1 VKAIRSIS
9 LQSKLLAA
17 MLALVLTA
25 IALVAWLGYTSAR
38 DSLRVAAFNQV
49 QSLQRAK
56 AGAVVASL
64 ESTRNEVLAFSAFPL
79 VAQSATELLQAY
91 RALGAEAVGDAARA
105 EVAAF
110 YDREFTPTVDGRLG
124 LQSPPG
130 AYLPRS
136 AAGWLLQQRY
146 IARGARPYTGN
157 ADLAGTDDSAYGRTV
172 ARVRPSL
179 GEVVRRLGFD
189 NILLT
194 DPETLEVF
202 FSYKASTVLG
212 TSLQDGPYAA
222 SNLASAVR
230 ALRNSQNVDD
240 YKLSDF
246 EFYRPSLGAP
256 RAFISTPVFDGNRLV
271 AILSLRLPLES
282 LEKALFGTR
291 DGKPG
296 GIGRTDE
303 TYLVGPDLTMRSD
316 SRFVRED
323 AKAFVA
329 ALRTSPLSS
338 RTVGE
343 VERLGTTVLT
353 VPVKHDGTRAALRG
367 ESGVLETEDYR
378 GEPVFAAYGP
388 VDLDSLRWGLVSE
401 IDRSEALQPL
411 TDYARRALAI
421 TAALALAASLFALWL
436 ASRLARPIE
445 DLAQGARRISAGDL
459 DTPVPLAAAPEF
471 RALGVAFND
480 MAASLRDGRA
490 RMQQQTQETERL
502 LASLLPAPGAAQ
514 LREGRHDEPQSYSDV
529 TVAFVNLVGVD
540 AAQGA
545 EGEGALHL
553 LSDIVTALDEAA
565 EEHGVEKVRTI
576 GSSYLA
582 ASGLSVERPDHTA
595 RMVDFA
601 REVVRIVGRFNAE
614 RGLAIV
620 AEIGINAGPV
630 TGGLVGRRRFI
641 YDLWGDTV
649 HLARGIESDGETS
662 IQVTRAVYDRVRD
675 EVAFG
680 APFQAE
686 VRGMD
691 SIELY
696 PVIDAPVSGG
706 SGAVSSGAGGS
717 GGDGA
722 AGGPSGTRG

>member
-1 VKAIRSIS
+1 MKILRSLS

-49 QSLQRAK
+49 QALQRAK

-64 ESTRNEVLAFSAFPL
+64 ESTRNEVLAFSASPD
-79 VAQSATELLQAY
+79 VARGAATLLEAY
-91 RALGAEAVGDAARA
+91 RALGAETASAAARA

-110 YDREFTPTVDGRLG
+110 YDKEFIPAIDARLG
-124 LQSPPG
+124 LQSPDG
-130 AYLPRS
+130 AFRPRS
-136 AAGWLLQQRY
+136 EAGWLLQQRY
-146 IARGARPYTGN
+146 IAGGQRPYTGA
-157 ADLAGTDDSAYGRTV
+157 ADLVAEGDDTAYGR
-172 ARVRPSL
+172 AIERVRPEFS
-179 GEVVRRLGFD
+179 GTVRRLGFD

-194 DPETLEVF
+194 DPETMEVF
-202 FSYKASTVLG
+202 FSYKASTILG

-303 TYLVGPDLTMRSD
+303 TYLVGSDLTMRSD
-316 SRFVRED
+316 SRFMRED
-323 AKAFVA
+323 AKAFVSR
-329 ALRTSPLSS
+329 LRTSPLTS

-353 VPVKHDGTRAALRG
+353 VPIKHDGTRAALRG

-388 VDLDSLRWGLVSE
+388 VDLDSLRWGLISE

-421 TAALALAASLFALWL
+421 AAALALAASLFALWL

-490 RMQQQTQETERL
+490 RMQAQTQETERL

-514 LREGRHDEPQSYSDV
+514 LREGRHDEPQSYSDI

-545 EGEGALHL
+545 DAGTDGSVNL

-565 EEHGVEKVRTI
+565 EELGVEKVRTI

-601 REVVRIVGRFNAE
+601 REVVRIVRRFNAE
-614 RGLAIV
+614 RGLGIV

-630 TGGLVGRRRFI
+630 TGGLVGRRRYI

-649 HLARGIESDGETS
+649 RLARGIESDGHTS
-662 IQVTRAVYDRVRD
+662 IQVTRAVYDRVRGD
-675 EVAFG
+675 VGFG
-680 APFQAE
+680 PPFQAE
-686 VRGMD
+686 VRGMG
-691 SIELY
+691 SVELY
-696 PVIDAPVSGG
+696 PVSESASDAPS
-706 SGAVSSGAGGS
+706 A
-717 GGDGA
+717 A
-722 AGGPSGTRG
+722 AGPRA

>member
-1 VKAIRSIS
+1 MRFLRSIS

-17 MLALVLTA
+17 VLALVLTA
-25 IALVAWLGYTSAR
+25 IALVAWLGYASAR
-38 DSLRVAAFNQV
+38 DSLQAAALSQV
-49 QSLQRAK
+49 QALQRAK
-56 AGAVVASL
+56 AGAVVSAL
-64 ESTRNEVLAFSAFPL
+64 EANRNEVLTFSAFPE
-79 VAQSATELLQAY
+79 VARAASALREGY
-91 RALGAEAVGDAARA
+91 RALSEDAVTPVVRA

-110 YDREFTPTVDGRLG
+110 YQQEFIPAVDRRLG
-124 LQSPPG
+124 LQSPDG
-130 AYLPRS
+130 AFLPQR
-136 AAGWLLQQRY
+136 AAGWLLQHRY
-146 IARGARPYTGN
+146 IVRGTRPYTGD
-157 ADLAGTDDSAYGRTV
+157 APLIGDDDSAYGRVV
-172 ARVRPSL
+172 ARVRPEL
-179 GEVVRRLGFD
+179 GETIRRLGFD

-202 FSYKASTVLG
+202 FSYKASTILG
-212 TSLQDGPYAA
+212 TSLEDGPYA
-222 SNLASAVR
+222 STNLATAVR
-230 ALRNSQNVDD
+230 ALRKSQNVDD

-246 EFYRPSLGAP
+246 EFYRPALGAP

-271 AILSLRLPLES
+271 AILSLRMPLE
-282 LEKALFGTR
+282 AIDAAVFGTR
-291 DGKPG
+291 DGTPG

-303 TYLVGPDLTMRSD
+303 TYLVGPDLTMRTD
-316 SRFVRED
+316 SRFIRED
-323 AKAFVA
+323 AKAFVK
-329 ALRTSPLSS
+329 ALRTSPLTS

-353 VPVKHDGTRAALRG
+353 VSVKHAGTEAALRG
-367 ESGVLETEDYR
+367 ESGVIETEDYR
-378 GEPVFAAYGP
+378 GESVFSAYGP

-411 TDYARRALAI
+411 ADYARRALAI
-421 TAALALAASLFALWL
+421 AAALAFVASLLALWL
-436 ASRLARPIE
+436 AARIARPIE
-445 DLAQGARRISAGDL
+445 DLAAGARRISAGDL
-459 DTPVPLAAAPEF
+459 DTPVPLASAPEF
-471 RALGVAFND
+471 RALGTAFND

-502 LASLLPAPGAAQ
+502 LTSLLPAPGAAQ
-514 LREGRHDEPQSYSDV
+514 LREGRHDAPQSYSDV
-529 TVAFVNLVGVD
+529 TVAFVNLAGVD
-540 AAQGA
+540 AAQGG
-545 EGEGALHL
+545 EGEGSINL
-553 LSDIVTALDEAA
+553 LSDLVTALDEAA

-649 HLARGIESDGETS
+649 RLARGIESDGHTS

-675 EVAFG
+675 DVAFG
-680 APFQAE
+680 APFTAD
-686 VRGMD
+686 VRGMGRV
-691 SIELY
+691 ELY
-696 PVIDAPVSGG
+696 PVIDG
-706 SGAVSSGAGGS
+706 SSGPG
-717 GGDGA
+717 
-722 AGGPSGTRG
+722 R